1 MQRFASFLLSIM
13 LLGGNLAAQSTYSA
27 ITGTVTDPTGAVVP
41 GVKVTAINT
50 ATNISTS
57 TEANAAGVYTVA
69 QLMPGTYTLRAT
81 LAGFR
86 EFRADQ
92 LVLEARTYRRL
103 DITMQVGN
111 LTEKVEVT
119 AGISAIETERAK
131 IGDTRQ
137 REELLTLPLR
147 ASGSTAFLSLT
158 PGVKKLTGSSLATF
172 DGSKAWEGSYSIDGT
187 SYSNASQSGWEPV
200 SNSLEM
206 FAEIKVEHANNSA
219 EFNTLGQVTVVTRS
233 GANQPH
239 GAVFDNYGAPG
250 FRASNPFSRTKG
262 IMVNHRYGASFG
274 GPIWIPK
281 VYDGRNRTF
290 FFINTEMQTQNTN
303 STTLRPTVAPEPWR
317 RGDFSRFGT
326 PLRDPQG
333 TTPFPGAIIPAARL
347 SAVSRRVQETWF
359 PLPNMGDP
367 NVLSQN
373 NYQSTMSWPYR
384 APQMFGVRLDQ
395 RIGDKDSLFA
405 RLSYTGLHQNAWES
419 SLPANRPTEGF
430 WPMKAV
436 TLSYTRVFSS
446 RLLNEFRYGYLFV
459 NNVLYA
465 PWKGLPVVQEMGL
478 QGLAANLPDAWG
490 LPSFTFGT
498 SGLDGLNVRGQ
509 VGTPGTSTIMHQF
522 QDHVSY
528 YQGTHSVKA
537 GFDVRSY
544 REPKLAQDSCLFGC
558 LTFNNVYTAMPGVA
572 GSGHAYADF
581 LLGLPDTA
589 RRASPALLTEPQ
601 NRFLGL
607 FVTDNWKATQRLTL
621 DIGVRWDLMPPQ
633 TELNSRLAV
642 FDPGRGAVVVPDK
655 ALPLLSPLLPR
666 DYVPFVKAS
675 EAGLPQTLIGSDRNN
690 VAPRF
695 GFAWRPGSGTRTVIR
710 GGYGIYFT
718 AGSISTNKANTSPFV
733 LAEPSFINTRPN
745 PTLQLPQ
752 VFPAGGPSSGLTSV
766 TLPAAVNPD
775 LKVSYTQQ
783 VSFTVER
790 EFLGMALRTS
800 YIGTLGR
807 QRLYSWNLNSPP
819 IDDRLFVDKQRPF
832 PKYPAISY
840 TDNGANYNYNALN
853 VELNR
858 KFSNG
863 LYYKFGWTWAR
874 DVGDFSTD
882 NAGLENPFDRARDR
896 GPHTAT
902 TTHRATLAYVYDLP
916 FGRGQRWMSS
926 APKALDLVAGGWRLS
941 GAAYLQTGH
950 FLTPLI
956 RVPDPTGTS
965 FTTGRNRPNISIRP
979 DYLRNTNLDSPTTA
993 RWFDS
998 TSFAA
1003 PPVGRFGN
1011 SGVGVLIGPNQML
1024 WHTGMYKYVRFSENE
1039 RTPKLRLGVQITNIL
1054 NHTNYGAPNTQLA
1067 DPFVGTISGTG
1078 GYGGVLGDGSGM
1090 REAEVSLRIE
1100 W

>member
-1 MQRFASFLLSIM
+1 
-13 LLGGNLAAQSTYSA
+13 
-27 ITGTVTDPTGAVVP
+27 
-41 GVKVTAINT
+41 
-50 ATNISTS
+50 
-57 TEANAAGVYTVA
+57 
-69 QLMPGTYTLRAT
+69 
-81 LAGFR
+81 
-86 EFRADQ
+86 
-92 LVLEARTYRRL
+92 
-103 DITMQVGN
+103 
-111 LTEKVEVT
+111 
-119 AGISAIETERAK
+119 
-131 IGDTRQ
+131 
-137 REELLTLPLR
+137 
-147 ASGSTAFLSLT
+147 
-158 PGVKKLTGSSLATF
+158 
-172 DGSKAWEGSYSIDGT
+172 
-187 SYSNASQSGWEPV
+187 
-200 SNSLEM
+200 
-206 FAEIKVEHANNSA
+206 
-219 EFNTLGQVTVVTRS
+219 
-233 GANQPH
+233 
-239 GAVFDNYGAPG
+239 
-250 FRASNPFSRTKG
+250 
-262 IMVNHRYGASFG
+262 
-274 GPIWIPK
+274 
-281 VYDGRNRTF
+281 
-290 FFINTEMQTQNTN
+290 
-303 STTLRPTVAPEPWR
+303 
-317 RGDFSRFGT
+317 
-326 PLRDPQG
+326 
-333 TTPFPGAIIPAARL
+333 
-347 SAVSRRVQETWF
+347 
-359 PLPNMGDP
+359 
-367 NVLSQN
+367 
-373 NYQSTMSWPYR
+373 
-384 APQMFGVRLDQ
+384 
-395 RIGDKDSLFA
+395 
-405 RLSYTGLHQNAWES
+405 
-419 SLPANRPTEGF
+419 
-430 WPMKAV
+430 
-436 TLSYTRVFSS
+436 
-446 RLLNEFRYGYLFV
+446 
-459 NNVLYA
+459 
-465 PWKGLPVVQEMGL
+465 
-478 QGLAANLPDAWG
+478 
-490 LPSFTFGT
+490 
-498 SGLDGLNVRGQ
+498 
-509 VGTPGTSTIMHQF
+509 
-522 QDHVSY
+522 
-528 YQGTHSVKA
+528 
-537 GFDVRSY
+537 
-544 REPKLAQDSCLFGC
+544 
-558 LTFNNVYTAMPGVA
+558 MPGVA

-675 EAGLPQTLIGSDRNN
+675 EAGLPQTLIRSDRNN

-695 GFAWRPGSGTRTVIR
+695 GFAWRPGSGTKTVIR

-926 APKALDLVAGGWRLS
+926 APKAAGSRRGWL
-941 GAAYLQTGH
+941 A
-950 FLTPLI
+950 
-956 RVPDPTGTS
+956 
-965 FTTGRNRPNISIRP
+965 
-979 DYLRNTNLDSPTTA
+979 
-993 RWFDS
+993 
-998 TSFAA
+998 
-1003 PPVGRFGN
+1003 PVGR
-1011 SGVGVLIGPNQML
+1011 
-1024 WHTGMYKYVRFSENE
+1024 
-1039 RTPKLRLGVQITNIL
+1039 RLSSD
-1054 NHTNYGAPNTQLA
+1054 GALSDAA
-1067 DPFVGTISGTG
+1067 DPGARPDRHVLHHRPEPSEHQHPAGLPAQHQSRLAHHGALVRRHLLRGSAGGAFRQQRRGRAHRPQPNALAHGHVQVRPLLRKRAHAETPAGRADHQYPQPHQLRRPEHPTG
-1078 GYGGVLGDGSGM
+1078 GPVRGHHQ
-1090 REAEVSLRIE
+1090 RHRRIRRCAR
-1100 W
+1100 

>member
-41 GVKVTAINT
+41 GVTVTAVNT

-239 GAVFDNYGAPG
+239 GAVFDNYGAPA

-430 WPMKAV
+430 LADEGR
-436 TLSYTRVFSS
+436 YVFLHA
-446 RLLNEFRYGYLFV
+446 RLQFEAAERIPLR
-459 NNVLYA
+459 
-465 PWKGLPVVQEMGL
+465 LPV
-478 QGLAANLPDAWG
+478 
-490 LPSFTFGT
+490 
-498 SGLDGLNVRGQ
+498 
-509 VGTPGTSTIMHQF
+509 
-522 QDHVSY
+522 
-528 YQGTHSVKA
+528 
-537 GFDVRSY
+537 
-544 REPKLAQDSCLFGC
+544 REQ
-558 LTFNNVYTAMPGVA
+558 
-572 GSGHAYADF
+572 
-581 LLGLPDTA
+581 
-589 RRASPALLTEPQ
+589 RA
-601 NRFLGL
+601 
-607 FVTDNWKATQRLTL
+607 VC
-621 DIGVRWDLMPPQ
+621 
-633 TELNSRLAV
+633 AV
-642 FDPGRGAVVVPDK
+642 EG
-655 ALPLLSPLLPR
+655 
-666 DYVPFVKAS
+666 
-675 EAGLPQTLIGSDRNN
+675 
-690 VAPRF
+690 
-695 GFAWRPGSGTRTVIR
+695 
-710 GGYGIYFT
+710 
-718 AGSISTNKANTSPFV
+718 
-733 LAEPSFINTRPN
+733 
-745 PTLQLPQ
+745 
-752 VFPAGGPSSGLTSV
+752 PAGGAGNGPPGPGGESSRRLG
-766 TLPAAVNPD
+766 PAE
-775 LKVSYTQQ
+775 LY
-783 VSFTVER
+783 
-790 EFLGMALRTS
+790 LRD
-800 YIGTLGR
+800 IGPGR
-807 QRLYSWNLNSPP
+807 AECPRAGGHSWNLHHHAPVSGS
-819 IDDRLFVDKQRPF
+819 RQLFPGHPQRQ
-832 PKYPAISY
+832 
-840 TDNGANYNYNALN
+840 G
-853 VELNR
+853 
-858 KFSNG
+858 G
-863 LYYKFGWTWAR
+863 LRRAVVSRTE
-874 DVGDFSTD
+874 VGSRI
-882 NAGLENPFDRARDR
+882 AAC
-896 GPHTAT
+896 
-902 TTHRATLAYVYDLP
+902 
-916 FGRGQRWMSS
+916 S
-926 APKALDLVAGGWRLS
+926 AA
-941 GAAYLQTGH
+941 
-950 FLTPLI
+950 
-956 RVPDPTGTS
+956 
-965 FTTGRNRPNISIRP
+965 
-979 DYLRNTNLDSPTTA
+979 
-993 RWFDS
+993 
-998 TSFAA
+998 
-1003 PPVGRFGN
+1003 
-1011 SGVGVLIGPNQML
+1011 
-1024 WHTGMYKYVRFSENE
+1024 
-1039 RTPKLRLGVQITNIL
+1039 
-1054 NHTNYGAPNTQLA
+1054 
-1067 DPFVGTISGTG
+1067 
-1078 GYGGVLGDGSGM
+1078 
-1090 REAEVSLRIE
+1090 
-1100 W
+1100 